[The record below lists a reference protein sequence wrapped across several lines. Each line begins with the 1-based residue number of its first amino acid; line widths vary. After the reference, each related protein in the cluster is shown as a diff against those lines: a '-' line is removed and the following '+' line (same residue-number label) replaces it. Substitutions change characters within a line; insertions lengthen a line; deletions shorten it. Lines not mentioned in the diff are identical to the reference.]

1 MNEDQDSETV
11 LPLDFE
17 SRALAG
23 SAPTSSGS
31 IVLPTRGL
39 MNCN

>member
-23 SAPTSSGS
+23 SAPTSS